1 MNFYKQGMPPMYN
14 EYAMGGQV
22 AIKTPRRIG
31 LMPVP
36 NKPLELMKKGG
47 RVLGRDI
54 GNIDTVPAVLAVN
67 EIVIP
72 RRISTTK
79 KFKNYLTKNYNYN
92 QKLGKF
98 K

>member
-1 MNFYKQGMPPMYN
+1 MLKNYFKDN
-14 EYAMGGQV
+14 IS
-22 AIKTPRRIG
+22 IKAPRRIG

-36 NKPLELMKKGG
+36 IINEPLELMKKGG

-54 GNIDTVPAVLAVN
+54 GNRDSVPTILTVN

-79 KFKNYLTKNYNYN
+79 KFKNYLSKNYKYN
-92 QKLGKF
+92 KKTGKF
-98 K
+98 N